1 VAQCRLLKIARS
13 TLYYRLAA
21 VSADDLRPCRRRVA
35 RGTAAIAGAGHRPTL
50 KPA

>member
-1 VAQCRLLKIARS
+1 MPAAEDRALDAV
-13 TLYYRLAA
+13 YRPAA

-35 RGTAAIAGAGHRPTL
+35 RGTAAIASAGHRPTL